1 MKAMIAKK
9 VAITRPNERLD
20 GCFAAAVRSAEL
32 TLLATLFPPPYCDGG
47 GIETITQP
55 LAQRLER

>member
-20 GCFAAAVRSAEL
+20 GCFASAIGPAEL
-32 TLLATLFPPPYCDGG
+32 TLPATLFPPPYCDGG

>member
-1 MKAMIAKK
+1 

-20 GCFAAAVRSAEL
+20 GCFASAIGPAEL
-32 TLLATLFPPPYCDGG
+32 TLPATLFPPPYCDGG
-47 GIETITQP
+47 DIETITQP